1 MLTAYDRASLAHLMS
16 LDLDPQL
23 RQLLE
28 RRLAA
33 LITPYGD
40 LADQTEWLILQAGE
54 GANDIE
60 REVAFSPLIEPTDG
74 PRYGTAGFR
83 PFWTHL
89 AREDGHFVMTQTFG
103 SAFAYILIIPD
114 RDDIDPDLL
123 ALCREYTE

>member
-1 MLTAYDRASLAHLMS
+1 MLLIHDRASLAHVLS

-33 LITPYGD
+33 LVTPYGD
-40 LADQTEWLILQAGE
+40 LTDETEWAILQAGE

-60 REVAFSPLIEPTDG
+60 REFAFSPLIEPTEG
-74 PRYGTAGFR
+74 ARYGTAEFH

-89 AREDGHFVMTQTFG
+89 AREDGHFVLTQSFG

-114 RDDIDPDLL
+114 RPDVDPALL
-123 ALCREYTE
+123 TLCREFAA